1 MLWAWFDKRL
11 WKCSKGQ
18 EGKHLVLRYLIPL
31 TTVPKQQIYPWE
43 PLPILCWTVVVFLPV
58 SIVRIVLNREGGGR
72 RAWAP
77 TISFMIWGVPV
88 LMHVENDIKDP
99 SKFRGSHSAG
109 KSVGAK
115 LCSLM
120 FTAEKTEFERDIT
133 HEAFSALLWMDW
145 PSRTQELLLEAFT
158 CRKILTDIS
167 FFNQLCFCMW
177 RTITWMSK
185 ALKARV
191 KLYEIKLRLF
201 PCIISF
207 FVCRW
212 HGQPDMDVW
221 APPKSVLVSNIF
233 VCEKSVIVG
242 K

>member
-1 MLWAWFDKRL
+1 MLWAWFEKRL

-18 EGKHLVLRYLIPL
+18 EGKHLVLRLHIPL
-31 TTVPKQQIYPWE
+31 TTVPKQQIHPWE
-43 PLPILCWTVVVFLPV
+43 LLPILCWTVVVFLPV

-99 SKFRGSHSAG
+99 SKYRGSHSAG

-115 LCSLM
+115 LCSLK
-120 FTAEKTEFERDIT
+120 FTAEKTEFERDII

-145 PSRTQELLLEAFT
+145 PSRTHELLLEAFT

-167 FFNQLCFCMW
+167 FFNQLFFVCEEPSLECQKLW
-177 RTITWMSK
+177 RQGWM
-185 ALKARV
+185 
-191 KLYEIKLRLF
+191 KLYEIKFLASFHFLFVGDKDNLTWMFGRL
-201 PCIISF
+201 
-207 FVCRW
+207 
-212 HGQPDMDVW
+212 Q
-221 APPKSVLVSNIF
+221 KVS
-233 VCEKSVIVG
+233 
-242 K
+242 